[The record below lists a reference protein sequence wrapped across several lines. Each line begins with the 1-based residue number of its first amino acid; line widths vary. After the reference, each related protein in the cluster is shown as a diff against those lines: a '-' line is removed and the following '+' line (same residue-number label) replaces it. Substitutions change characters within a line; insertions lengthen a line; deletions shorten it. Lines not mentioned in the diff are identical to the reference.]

1 MFVHKILLVD
11 DKPENLYSLENMLM
25 GDNLSIYKAHSG
37 QEALKLAFKED
48 FSLIL
53 LDVQMPDMDGCEV
66 AQMLKSTKRTRKIP
80 VLLVTALN
88 KERHC
93 MLRGLDEG
101 AIDYLF
107 KPLDPDVTRAK
118 VKTLLTLF
126 SQQKEMEELNKRLQ
140 QLNEEKNYMLG
151 VASHDLR
158 NPIGNIINLAGFI
171 ENESTDSL
179 SPQHREYLEIIQ
191 RSGKELIQLIN
202 DLLDIS
208 QLESGKRNL
217 EVKDIHLQDLFE
229 IVIAENKAHADRKNI
244 ELHYSISEE
253 SLKLSA
259 DYLQMKQVLNNLV
272 SNAIKFSHTGKSVE
286 LIANLKDENIHISVI
301 DQGQGIPANELNL
314 LFKPFITSSVRSTG
328 GEKSTGLGLVITKKL
343 IEQHGGA
350 LSVDS
355 EQGKGSVFTIVMPQ
369 KMNQVY
375 ML

>member
-1 MFVHKILLVD
+1 MIKYKVLLVD
-11 DKPENLYSLENMLM
+11 DKPENLYSLENILM
-25 GDNLSIYKAHSG
+25 DDNLSIYKAHSG
-37 QEALKLAFKED
+37 EEALKMAFSED
-48 FSLIL
+48 FSLIM
-53 LDVQMPDMDGCEV
+53 LDVQLPDLDGCEV
-66 AQMLKSTKRTRKIP
+66 VQLLKSTRRTRKIP
-80 VLLVTALN
+80 VLMVTAHN
-88 KERHC
+88 KERKC
-93 MLRGLDEG
+93 MLRGLDKG

-107 KPLDPDVTRAK
+107 KPLDPDITRAK

-158 NPIGNIINLAGFI
+158 NPIGNIITLAGFI
-171 ENESTDSL
+171 ENESTNSL

-202 DLLDIS
+202 DLLDVS
-208 QLESGKRNL
+208 QLESGKRSL
-217 EVKDIHLQDLFE
+217 EVKEINLQDLFE
-229 IVIAENKAHADRKNI
+229 MVIAENKAHADRKNI
-244 ELHYSISEE
+244 ELHYSMDDET
-253 SLKLSA
+253 LKLSA

-272 SNAIKFSHTGKSVE
+272 SNAIKFSHSGKSVE
-286 LIANLKDENIHISVI
+286 LTANLKEESILISVI

-355 EQGKGSVFTIVMPQ
+355 EQGKGSVFTIIMPQ
-369 KMNQVY
+369 KINQLF

>member
-53 LDVQMPDMDGCEV
+53 LDVQMPDMDGFEV
-66 AQMLKSTKRTRKIP
+66 AHMLKSTKRTRKIP

-88 KERHC
+88 KERHY

-158 NPIGNIINLAGFI
+158 NPIGNIITLAGFI
-171 ENESTDSL
+171 ENESTNSL

-191 RSGKELIQLIN
+191 RSGQELIQLIN

-217 EVKDIHLQDLFE
+217 EVKEIHLQDLFE

-244 ELHYSISEE
+244 ELHYSISDE

-286 LIANLKDENIHISVI
+286 LTAALKDENIHISVI

>member
-53 LDVQMPDMDGCEV
+53 LDVQMPDMDGFEV
-66 AQMLKSTKRTRKIP
+66 AHMLKSTRRTRKIP

-88 KERHC
+88 KERHY

-158 NPIGNIINLAGFI
+158 NPIGNIITLAGFI
-171 ENESTDSL
+171 ENESTNSL

-202 DLLDIS
+202 DLLDVS

-217 EVKDIHLQDLFE
+217 EVKEINLQDLFE

-244 ELHYSISEE
+244 ELHYSMGDEK
-253 SLKLSA
+253 LKLSA

-272 SNAIKFSHTGKSVE
+272 SNAIKFSHSGKSVE
-286 LIANLKDENIHISVI
+286 LTANLKEENIHISVI

-369 KMNQVY
+369 KMNQLF